1 MISVDS
7 APLASD
13 DVELELWF
21 DSEQVARFPV
31 LFLSSPTRRDLA
43 SAIDA
48 EARDDARPGIVVARY
63 LAKPVREDL
72 RRQNVSY
79 VDATGNIWISS
90 VSPLIVI
97 VRDGASSD
105 PWRRRGR
112 PSGSL
117 AGQAAAQVVRSLVDH
132 IPPFGVQEVAD
143 AAGVSLPTAY
153 RFVDRF
159 AEDLLIEREPRG
171 PIVRVDWR
179 QLLVRWADDAPFAE
193 VNRTRTFLQPR
204 GVGTII
210 SDLRSRVATPYAAT
224 GSIAAAPFAPY
235 ADLRLAMLYT
245 DDIDQLAE
253 ELGLREMAAGSNVV
267 LAEPRSRIVYEGA
280 LDVAGLRI
288 VTQSQAA
295 ADLLSGPG
303 RSPSEGIELMNWMEG
318 NPNAWRR

>member
-1 MISVDS
+1 MMSSLNSGSTRSRSRGSLCYSCPARHGVIWRRRSMLKPATMRVRVSLSPGTWPSPCGRTCVDRTCRT
-7 APLASD
+7 
-13 DVELELWF
+13 W
-21 DSEQVARFPV
+21 
-31 LFLSSPTRRDLA
+31 TRRA
-43 SAIDA
+43 TSGSALYRHSSSSCEMA
-48 EARDDARPGIVVARY
+48 H
-63 LAKPVREDL
+63 
-72 RRQNVSY
+72 RR
-79 VDATGNIWISS
+79 
-90 VSPLIVI
+90 
-97 VRDGASSD
+97 D